1 MAKRP
6 VNKRYGYDNRRYRR
20 NRQTVLRRDG
30 YRCQWCGKDLHG
42 ADATVDHL
50 VPISSGEIHNDI
62 DNLIAACRSCNSSR
76 GNRGQPNKKRNR
88 AVFLPPGTPSPE
100 DRAFSLPKIP
110 LWVLPSPKKGG
121 TNDANRSNP

>member
-30 YRCQWCGKDLHG
+30 YRCQWCGKDLTG

-62 DNLIAACRSCNSSR
+62 DNLIASCRSCNSSR
-76 GNRGQPNKKRNR
+76 GNRGQPEVGRPYTANHR
-88 AVFLPPGTPSPE
+88 PPTSGTY
-100 DRAFSLPKIP
+100 
-110 LWVLPSPKKGG
+110 
-121 TNDANRSNP
+121 